1 MKVYADNAATMKM
14 RPEALEDMN
23 EALQEN
29 WGNPSSVYSVGR
41 EAKIAM
47 ESARYTIAQCIG
59 AKTNEIF
66 FTSGGSEAD
75 TQAILSAAAIGAQTE
90 RTHVIVSAIEHQAVL
105 KTAAQ
110 LEAMGFEVTYVQ
122 PDRDGYIDPAKI
134 HENIRENTILVSVM
148 AANNEIGTVQNI
160 RQIGALCQIANVL
173 FHTAAVQAV
182 GHMPIDVSQLNVD
195 LLTMSAH
202 KFGGPKGIGAIY
214 AKSGISLSPLIL
226 GGPQE
231 RGRRAGTENV
241 PAMVGMA
248 TALETSCQNMEEENE
263 KITAMRDKLID
274 GLLEIPGTVL
284 NGPRDN
290 RLPGNV
296 SVCFKDAASES
307 LLVLLDEA
315 GICASAGSACE
326 AGSLDPSHVLL
337 AIGRSEKE
345 AMSSLRLTLSAD
357 NTMDDVD
364 YILETVRKSV
374 EKIR

>member
-1 MKVYADNAATMKM
+1 
-14 RPEALEDMN
+14 
-23 EALQEN
+23 
-29 WGNPSSVYSVGR
+29 
-41 EAKIAM
+41 
-47 ESARYTIAQCIG
+47 
-59 AKTNEIF
+59 
-66 FTSGGSEAD
+66 
-75 TQAILSAAAIGAQTE
+75 
-90 RTHVIVSAIEHQAVL
+90 
-105 KTAAQ
+105 
-110 LEAMGFEVTYVQ
+110 
-122 PDRDGYIDPAKI
+122 
-134 HENIRENTILVSVM
+134 
-148 AANNEIGTVQNI
+148 
-160 RQIGALCQIANVL
+160 
-173 FHTAAVQAV
+173 
-182 GHMPIDVSQLNVD
+182 
-195 LLTMSAH
+195 MSAH